1 VADISSITDR
11 PTALVSAPSKHR
23 STTEIAKRNG
33 EPLRRVGRPDRSKL
47 GFVERVITT
56 ALHAPEDDSRDWEAV
71 DAWVAD
77 IAAAVTLMGRPG

>member
-56 ALHAPEDDSRDWEAV
+56 ALHAPEDDSRDCEAV